1 MHFPAHEH
9 VEELVQ
15 TVAVGLDSDA
25 IPDVASIISIYKLE
39 IPPGAAATPHV
50 LMSLEIARNFP
61 PDRRLACENS
71 ASWHCGLTSTHRRSA
86 PGTEYTGLWFTKRRS
101 LAMSETSI

>member
-61 PDRRLACENS
+61 PDRRSACEKS

-86 PGTEYTGLWFTKRRS
+86 PGTEYTGLWFERRIES
-101 LAMSETSI
+101 PGSTSSV